1 MKEWEKI
8 TARELKETEISN
20 MPDEEFEIMVI
31 NILTGLKR
39 RAEDVS
45 RTLNNEVENISNNQ
59 R

>member
-39 RAEDVS
+39 RVEDVG